1 MSETN
6 DQLALA
12 LNQALEELFNADEA
26 NIAYT
31 LLESVNKIR
40 DDLNI
45 IMMSDTYAIN
55 HIWND
60 IRSKPG
66 LVQTMMST
74 TSTFIQC
81 IDKIDQVITSF
92 VPMFVPFTNK
102 SIIVD
107 SETISKAVEHTEL
120 KEVLLNNYWLFF
132 LLYAATNKRIVNMF
146 LSSLLPPKSKH

>member
-66 LVQTMMST
+66 LVQTLMST

-81 IDKIDQVITSF
+81 IDNIDQVITSF